1 MDEKAN
7 PIDVEQY
14 LLKTNF
20 PASKNELVSF
30 AKGHDAPELIISALK
45 TIPERRYNNA
55 ADAAR
60 ETYFPDIE
68 LLRGRDSC
76 ED

>member
-30 AKGHDAPELIISALK
+30 AKGHDAPELVIIALNI
-45 TIPERRYNNA
+45 IPERQYKNA

-60 ETYFPDIE
+60 ETY
-68 LLRGRDSC
+68 LS
-76 ED
+76 